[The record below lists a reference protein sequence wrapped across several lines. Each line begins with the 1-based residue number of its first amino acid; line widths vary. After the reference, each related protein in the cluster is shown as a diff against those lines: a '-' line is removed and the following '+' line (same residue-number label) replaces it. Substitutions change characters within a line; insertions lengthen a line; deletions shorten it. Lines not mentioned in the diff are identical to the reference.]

1 MREAIGS
8 LSQTTEMVE
17 PLLAMVVSD
26 PVHIVSRILSE
37 MTTSSLTSLKES
49 VRDVILNPSK
59 RRQFSTFRKSLEKRS
74 DITLEILSKAHTTQI
89 EILVALKTGIQDF
102 LQSNIDTSSSDLA
115 EIFLNI
121 RCRNLTCRSYI
132 PVDECDC
139 KICVQKKGFCS
150 ACMCLVC
157 SKFDMAS
164 NTCSWVGC
172 DVCLHWCH
180 TDCGIRESYI
190 RNGRS
195 ANRAPGQSQT
205 EMQFHCVACDHPSE
219 MFGFVREV
227 FQNFAKGWTAETLS
241 NELEYVRRIFSASED
256 IRGKRLHEISL
267 QMLTRLSDKA
277 NVHQVRSFV
286 MGFLTDDDSL
296 KSENIQIPQEVLK
309 PGYGERERER
319 ERAMVHLKPVAVGP
333 REPVF
338 DELDGIV
345 RIKLAEAQMFQM
357 RADDA
362 RREAEGLNR
371 IAQAKSKKIDE
382 EFASRVAKL
391 HFSEAEEIRRQKFEE
406 LQALENAHQ
415 EYFNMKLRMERE
427 IKDLLLKMEATKRNF
442 TSSS

>member
-1 MREAIGS
+1 M
-8 LSQTTEMVE
+8 
-17 PLLAMVVSD
+17 
-26 PVHIVSRILSE
+26 
-37 MTTSSLTSLKES
+37 
-49 VRDVILNPSK
+49 
-59 RRQFSTFRKSLEKRS
+59 
-74 DITLEILSKAHTTQI
+74 
-89 EILVALKTGIQDF
+89 
-102 LQSNIDTSSSDLA
+102 
-115 EIFLNI
+115 
-121 RCRNLTCRSYI
+121 
-132 PVDECDC
+132 
-139 KICVQKKGFCS
+139 
-150 ACMCLVC
+150 
-157 SKFDMAS
+157 
-164 NTCSWVGC
+164 
-172 DVCLHWCH
+172 
-180 TDCGIRESYI
+180 
-190 RNGRS
+190 
-195 ANRAPGQSQT
+195 
-205 EMQFHCVACDHPSE
+205 
-219 MFGFVREV
+219 
-227 FQNFAKGWTAETLS
+227 
-241 NELEYVRRIFSASED
+241 
-256 IRGKRLHEISL
+256 
-267 QMLTRLSDKA
+267 
-277 NVHQVRSFV
+277 
-286 MGFLTDDDSL
+286 
-296 KSENIQIPQEVLK
+296 LK